1 MKMRLVER
9 QERTVRMPQDS
20 EMGKSLRAEIG
31 IFFVSPF
38 FILSAIVNLAAKLF
52 RLA

>member
-1 MKMRLVER
+1 MRLVER

-38 FILSAIVNLAAKLF
+38 FIETPSLDPRFAAWIEV
-52 RLA
+52 A